1 MSVTLYYAPITCSL
15 VPYITLT
22 EAGADFAVH
31 PVNMRKRENASADY
45 LKLNPLHKVP
55 VLVVD
60 GAPLVENVAIQL
72 WIARQYPNAKLL
84 PAAPMQE
91 LKAVSIL
98 AWCAS
103 GIHPYLA
110 RINNPARVCDVP
122 GTEEAVKRCAA
133 KILDENFVVADAML
147 AGRDW
152 FFDHFTAADAHFFWC
167 YRRGT
172 QFDLPMA
179 SYKNCTAH
187 FQRMLERPS
196 VRKLLAFEKDVQAQ
210 FAQAA

>member
-1 MSVTLYYAPITCSL
+1 M
-15 VPYITLT
+15 
-22 EAGADFAVH
+22 
-31 PVNMRKRENASADY
+31 
-45 LKLNPLHKVP
+45 
-55 VLVVD
+55 LVVD
-60 GAPLVENVAIQL
+60 GEPLVENVAIQL
-72 WIARQYPNAKLL
+72 WIARQYPEAKLL

-103 GIHPYLA
+103 GIHPFLA
-110 RINNPARVCDVP
+110 RINNPGRVCDVA
-122 GTEEAVKRCAA
+122 GTEDAVKRCAA
-133 KILDENFVVADAML
+133 KLLDENFVVADAML

-179 SYKNCTAH
+179 SYKHCTAH
-187 FQRMLERPS
+187 YQRMLERPS
-196 VRKLLAFEKDVQAQ
+196 VKKLVAFEKDVQAA